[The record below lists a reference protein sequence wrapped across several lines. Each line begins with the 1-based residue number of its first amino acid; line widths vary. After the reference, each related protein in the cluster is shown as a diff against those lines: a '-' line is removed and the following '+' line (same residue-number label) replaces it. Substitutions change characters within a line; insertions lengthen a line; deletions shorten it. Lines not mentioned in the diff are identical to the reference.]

1 MRKNYSAIHEAT
13 LVYEGGYVNHPDDPG
28 GATNFGVTQAVYDAY
43 RKRTGWTPRPV
54 RQITSEEVSS
64 IYRSQYWDRIMGD
77 ALPSGPDHA
86 IYDFA
91 VNSGVSRAVKFTQ
104 RIVGVEADGVMGNIT
119 LAAIKAYDPVALV
132 GELCEARMA
141 FLRRLKHWPTFGKG
155 WTRRVMG
162 DTPGAQEWGDFGVID
177 RATKLARGGDGMTT
191 PAPHSLDARD
201 DGANA
206 KADGTISTAAAVGD
220 VAKDWQGWAA
230 AGLPSAAGIFAA
242 VSEPPLAYFA
252 GAALVLLAFAGVVL
266 LLRRGSE

>member
-1 MRKNYSAIHEAT
+1 MRKNYHAIHEAT

-54 RQITSEEVSS
+54 REITSEEVSS

-91 VNSGVSRAVKFTQ
+91 VNSGVSRAIKFTQ
-104 RIVGVEADGVMGNIT
+104 RIVGVKQDGAMGNVT
-119 LAAIKAYDPVALV
+119 LAAIKGYDPVALV
-132 GELCEARMA
+132 QELCEARMS
-141 FLRRLKHWPTFGKG
+141 FLRRLKHWPTFRKG

-162 DTPGAQEWGDFGVID
+162 NQPGAQDADIGVID
-177 RATKLARGGDGMTT
+177 RATKLARGGNGITT
-191 PAPHSLDARD
+191 PAPKSLP

-206 KADGTISTAAAVGD
+206 KADGTISTAAAASD

-242 VSEPPLAYFA
+242 VSEPPMAYFA
-252 GAALVLLAFAGVVL
+252 GAALVLLAFAGMVL